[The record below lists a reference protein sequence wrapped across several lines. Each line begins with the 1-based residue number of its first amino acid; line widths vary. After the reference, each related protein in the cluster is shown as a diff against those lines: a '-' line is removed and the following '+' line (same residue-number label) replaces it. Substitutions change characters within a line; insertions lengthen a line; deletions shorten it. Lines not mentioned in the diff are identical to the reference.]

1 MRQTGSGPQVR
12 GSPTDGSPSND
23 GDGEQFVTA
32 FRGPNT
38 DGSMAVAAALVA
50 GFLAATLVV
59 SYPLVAAGLAAGFG
73 GGYAA
78 TAVRDRRTALT
89 DAVAST
95 DATPEV

>member
-12 GSPTDGSPSND
+12 GSPTNGSPSND
-23 GDGEQFVTA
+23 GDGERFVTA

-38 DGSMAVAAALVA
+38 DGSMAVATALVA
-50 GFLAATLVV
+50 GFLAVTLLV
-59 SYPLVAAGLAAGFG
+59 SYPLVAAGVAAGFG

-89 DAVAST
+89 AAASA